1 MSIFM
6 ESNIIIAIGE
16 RYDWLSALMEL
27 RHEEWKG
34 KMASGWRNNRW
45 CFSLFGQMVCV
56 QHHPLP
62 TSYTQAFLITVW
74 YGSHSPCDWPME
86 TWQEVLPK
94 AHVKLIW
101 HQKEPCCNLDWSPGL
116 ESLPSFRGR
125 VTLDKPVKLSG
136 PGSGWQSNWV
146 NNPQPEGPLCVAAT
160 GKVSEDKWLGAW
172 HQPGN
177 MPSRKIYG
185 KQS

>member
-6 ESNIIIAIGE
+6 ESNIIIAIGKDMTGWVLWWSWDMKSE
-16 RYDWLSALMEL
+16 RARWHQD
-27 RHEEWKG
+27 G
-34 KMASGWRNNRW
+34 GNNRW

-62 TSYTQAFLITVW
+62 FLYPSLSYNCLVW
-74 YGSHSPCDWPME
+74 QSLTLWLANGDLTGSP
-86 TWQEVLPK
+86 PK
-94 AHVKLIW
+94 ARVKLIW

-136 PGSGWQSNWV
+136 PGEWMAVQ
-146 NNPQPEGPLCVAAT
+146 L
-160 GKVSEDKWLGAW
+160 GK
-172 HQPGN
+172 
-177 MPSRKIYG
+177 
-185 KQS
+185 